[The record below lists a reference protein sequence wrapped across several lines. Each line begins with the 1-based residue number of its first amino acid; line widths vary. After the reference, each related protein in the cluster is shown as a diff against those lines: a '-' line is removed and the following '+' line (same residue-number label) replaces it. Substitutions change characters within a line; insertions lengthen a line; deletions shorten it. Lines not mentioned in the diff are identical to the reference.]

1 MTLTTIVLALIRRDR
16 RNSQA
21 ESVTS
26 SDSEVDIV
34 EALESPGS
42 SVDKKLVA

>member
-1 MTLTTIVLALIRRDR
+1 MTLTTIVLALLRRDR
-16 RNSQA
+16 RKAQV

-34 EALESPGS
+34 EPLESPGS
-42 SVDKKLVA
+42 SVDKKFVA